1 MRHERPHRSDQ
12 RLRLRTPYQ
21 EGMAGLPSEAGGK
34 AEAVR
39 AGLQAKQDK
48 RSAAGAAV
56 QALGWPLFVRS

>member
-1 MRHERPHRSDQ
+1 MRHERPHRSEQ
-12 RLRLRTPYQ
+12 RLGLRTPCQ
-21 EGMAGLPSEAGGK
+21 DGVAGLPSQAESN

-56 QALGWPLFVRS
+56 

>member
-21 EGMAGLPSEAGGK
+21 EGMAGLPSEA
-34 AEAVR
+34 EAVR

-48 RSAAGAAV
+48 HSAAGAAV
-56 QALGWPLFVRS
+56 QALGWPFFVRLG